1 MLIKVTMI
9 KFQYVDTMGYYTIIK
24 MSQQQ
29 LPIKTW
35 MEHTH
40 THNETWNE
48 RLSQCDAYNYRHIS
62 FKHLCCLGML
72 RQRRDL

>member
-40 THNETWNE
+40 TH
-48 RLSQCDAYNYRHIS
+48 IM
-62 FKHLCCLGML
+62 KHGMK
-72 RQRRDL
+72 DCHNVMHTIIGI